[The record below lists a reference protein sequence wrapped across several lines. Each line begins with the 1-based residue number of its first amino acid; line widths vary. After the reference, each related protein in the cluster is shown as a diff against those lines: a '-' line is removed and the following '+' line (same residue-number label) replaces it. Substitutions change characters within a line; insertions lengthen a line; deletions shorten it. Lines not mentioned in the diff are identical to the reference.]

1 MAYPSSAGATRSGP
15 TRYYFYY
22 GGVRHYHG
30 TRTWGQCN
38 GHCNQD
44 VYIDQVSFKIYYAS
58 GTQADTMLA
67 STAKTALSRVWPSI
81 DPTLVTTAASSVGG
95 PHVQFTALLPDGTG
109 TSAFADAVKNS
120 VVYHCAGTMQ
130 SPLSSTSSFVDPG
143 SVHCPQTVTV
153 SVMQIATQAESGGA
167 ALTLPSLLCL
177 VLAAVSTMSTMW
189 R

>member
-67 STAKTALSRVWPSI
+67 STAKTALSQVWPSI

-109 TSAFADAVKNS
+109 TYAFADAVKNS
-120 VVYHCAGTMQ
+120 VTNYCLSNIP
-130 SPLSSTSSFVDPG
+130 SPLSSTGMPVS
-143 SVHCPQTVTV
+143 CPQTVAV

>member
-1 MAYPSSAGATRSGP
+1 MLIGADGEATLARWPAQGERGPKAPLGSPVRRMGAVHVGIRVREHVRELKDKYKVAKASGTEAKGYYNAGYGRTYYYGP

-67 STAKTALSRVWPSI
+67 STAKTALSQVWPSI

-109 TSAFADAVKNS
+109 TDRKS
-120 VVYHCAGTMQ
+120 VV
-130 SPLSSTSSFVDPG
+130 
-143 SVHCPQTVTV
+143 
-153 SVMQIATQAESGGA
+153 
-167 ALTLPSLLCL
+167 
-177 VLAAVSTMSTMW
+177 
-189 R
+189 